1 VPYNKSELAGTTQ
14 ENDANWLRNGFTSDC
29 KVDVSDVKQ
38 AVSNL
43 KAHKSDGS
51 FDLSTDHFMNAGDD
65 LYVHV
70 ALLFSAILVHGFSPK
85 EFCTSTNI
93 SIPKGSNT

>member
-1 VPYNKSELAGTTQ
+1 MPYNKSEFMGITQ
-14 ENDANWLRNGFTSDC
+14 ESDANLLRNGFTSDC
-29 KVDVSDVKQ
+29 NVDVFGVNK

-51 FDLSTDHFMNAGDD
+51 FDLSTDHFLNAGDD

-70 ALLFSAILVHGFSPK
+70 
-85 EFCTSTNI
+85 
-93 SIPKGSNT
+93 

>member
-1 VPYNKSELAGTTQ
+1 MGITQ
-14 ENDANWLRNGFTSDC
+14 ENDANWLRNGFTTDC

-51 FDLSTDHFMNAGDD
+51 SELSTD
-65 LYVHV
+65 
-70 ALLFSAILVHGFSPK
+70 LF
-85 EFCTSTNI
+85 
-93 SIPKGSNT
+93 